1 MDCSAK
7 AALAAPCGVQRRR
20 GGRREGHWLGR
31 GKKRS
36 VTNKVVKH
44 SRAESSWPTLC
55 RCFTGLSSR
64 RCLSK
69 QRSYFLAWQSHV
81 SLSNTERFH
90 CVSLSRCRF
99 LRPTGQRLMSPWRYL
114 ECGLV
119 FWTPPHDSCCLFS
132 RSCSRDRCQGLCVY
146 VHTWGAWYVLP
157 NGAEILNSGYQAR
170 NVNKQLLH
178 QNLALKVVWPW
189 WWLVSA
195 LSDWVWLCFKFRGSV
210 LSQMGQIYF
219 QKLIEILVKG
229 KTSQYNWSSYIKNV
243 NAFKNKSDWFKVVQL
258 MSHFYHSV

>member
-1 MDCSAK
+1 MSQRALVAHWDLPLASDAPGASWPPCFVSCQTCWTCTEVAASTESIKHRQRCTAGSPAREPRPHVDCSAK

-36 VTNKVVKH
+36 VTNKVVKR

-69 QRSYFLAWQSHV
+69 QRSCFLAWQSHV

-90 CVSLSRCRF
+90 CVSLSRCCF

-119 FWTPPHDSCCLFS
+119 FWTTPRLLLSFF
-132 RSCSRDRCQGLCVY
+132 VAVAAEIV

-157 NGAEILNSGYQAR
+157 NGGEILYSGYQAR
-170 NVNKQLLH
+170 NFNKQLLH

-195 LSDWVWLCFKFRGSV
+195 LEWLSV
-210 LSQMGQIYF
+210 
-219 QKLIEILVKG
+219 
-229 KTSQYNWSSYIKNV
+229 
-243 NAFKNKSDWFKVVQL
+243 VV
-258 MSHFYHSV
+258 F